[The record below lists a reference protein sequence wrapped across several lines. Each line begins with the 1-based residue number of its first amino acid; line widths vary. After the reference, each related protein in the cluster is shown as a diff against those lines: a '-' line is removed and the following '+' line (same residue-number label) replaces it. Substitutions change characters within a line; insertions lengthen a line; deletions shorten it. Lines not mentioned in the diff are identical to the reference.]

1 MYHSKHSTNST
12 YLVIKIRHDLIIN
25 PSDNK
30 KVPPRGV
37 ALIKNE
43 CSIVSLC

>member
-1 MYHSKHSTNST
+1 MDGWDGMVIIGLRQSKSTFGA
-12 YLVIKIRHDLIIN
+12 
-25 PSDNK
+25 NK